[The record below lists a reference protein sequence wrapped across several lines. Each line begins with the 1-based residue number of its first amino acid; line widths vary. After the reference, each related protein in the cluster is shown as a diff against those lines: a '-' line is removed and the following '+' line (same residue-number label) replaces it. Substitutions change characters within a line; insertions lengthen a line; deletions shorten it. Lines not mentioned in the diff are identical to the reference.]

1 MARSCKPL
9 CHLAATAAAILLP
22 LAEAGFSSS
31 SRTNIAV
38 YWGQNSYGQ
47 ASSQQRLSYYC
58 SDADID
64 IIPLAFMDEIST
76 PVVNFANAGDN
87 CTVFTGTT
95 LLDCPQLEEDIEVC
109 QSTYGKTIMLS
120 IGGATYTEGGFSS
133 STAAVTAA
141 DNVWAM
147 FGPVQSG
154 STVNRPFGNAVVDG
168 FDFDFESSTQN
179 MEPFANELRSLMNQ
193 TMDAGGK
200 TYYLSAAPQCPYPD
214 VADNDMLDGAVYFD
228 WIQVQFYNNYCGV
241 NDFVVGDATQPSY
254 NFDTWDTW
262 ASTVSANRNVKVLV
276 GIPANSGAA
285 GSGYTTGSALEAVLE
300 YSETFSSFG
309 GVMMWDMSQLHENTG
324 FLDEVVEDLGSGGT
338 PSTATSTA
346 TTLTT
351 TTTTKPSTVTSTTTT
366 TASATG
372 TGTPVP
378 EWGQCGGTGYTGS
391 TQCASPYVCVYLSDW
406 WSQCE
411 AESAADLGSGSDVP
425 TTTTEGLTGQTIST
439 SASPINPGTPAQT
452 SISVAVPQWGQCG
465 GIGYTGSA
473 TCASSYSCACNSK
486 WWCQC
491 E

>member
-1 MARSCKPL
+1 MTRTSKPL
-9 CHLAATAAAILLP
+9 GHLAAAAALLP
-22 LAEAGFSSS
+22 LVRAGFNSS

-47 ASSQQRLSYYC
+47 ATSQQRLSYYC
-58 SDADID
+58 SNADID
-64 IIPLAFMDEIST
+64 IIPLAFLDEIST

-95 LLDCPQLEEDIEVC
+95 LLDCPQIEEDIELC

-154 STVNRPFGNAVVDG
+154 STVSRPFGDAVVDG

-179 MEPFANELRSLMNQ
+179 MAPFANELRSLMNQ
-193 TMDAGGK
+193 TTDAGGK
-200 TYYLSAAPQCPYPD
+200 AYYLSAAPQCPYPD
-214 VADNDMLDGAVYFD
+214 VADNDMLDGTVYFD
-228 WIQVQFYNNYCGV
+228 WIQIQFYNNYCGV
-241 NDFVVGDATQPSY
+241 NTFVAGDTTQPSY

-262 ASTVSANRNVKVLV
+262 ANTVSVNRDVKILV
-276 GIPANSGAA
+276 GIPANTGA
-285 GSGYTTGSALEAVLE
+285 GSGYTTGSTLEAAIE
-300 YSETFSSFG
+300 YSETFSSFA
-309 GVMMWDMSQLHENTG
+309 GVMMWDMSQLYENDG
-324 FLDEVVEDLGSGGT
+324 FLDEVVEDLGSGGD

-351 TTTTKPSTVTSTTTT
+351 ATTTKPSSTITSTTTT

-378 EWGQCGGTGYTGS
+378 EWGQCGGIGYTGS
-391 TQCASPYVCVYLSDW
+391 TQCASPYICVYLSDW

-411 AESAADLGSGSDVP
+411 ANTDTSITDDGDNHS
-425 TTTTEGLTGQTIST
+425 TTATTETDSTGAKVVNDHARRSDSGLG
-439 SASPINPGTPAQT
+439 
-452 SISVAVPQWGQCG
+452 
-465 GIGYTGSA
+465 
-473 TCASSYSCACNSK
+473 
-486 WWCQC
+486 
-491 E
+491 

>member
-1 MARSCKPL
+1 
-9 CHLAATAAAILLP
+9 
-22 LAEAGFSSS
+22 
-31 SRTNIAV
+31 
-38 YWGQNSYGQ
+38 
-47 ASSQQRLSYYC
+47 
-58 SDADID
+58 
-64 IIPLAFMDEIST
+64 
-76 PVVNFANAGDN
+76 
-87 CTVFTGTT
+87 
-95 LLDCPQLEEDIEVC
+95 
-109 QSTYGKTIMLS
+109 MLS

-179 MEPFANELRSLMNQ
+179 MASFANELRSLMNQ

-200 TYYLSAAPQCPYPD
+200 AYYLSAAPQCPYPD
-214 VADNDMLDGAVYFD
+214 VADNDMLDGTVYFD
-228 WIQVQFYNNYCGV
+228 WIQIQFYNNYCGV
-241 NDFVVGDATQPSY
+241 NTFVAGDTTQPSY
-254 NFDTWDTW
+254 NFDTWNTW
-262 ASTVSANRNVKVLV
+262 ANTVSANRDVKILV
-276 GIPANSGAA
+276 GIPANTGA
-285 GSGYTTGSALEAVLE
+285 GSGYTTGSTLEAAIE
-300 YSETFSSFG
+300 YSESFSSFG
-309 GVMMWDMSQLHENTG
+309 GVMMWDMSQLYENDG
-324 FLDEVVEDLGSGGT
+324 FLDEVVEDLGSGGD

-351 TTTTKPSTVTSTTTT
+351 ATTTKPSSTITSTTTT

-378 EWGQCGGTGYTGS
+378 EWGQCGGIGYTGS

-411 AESAADLGSGSDVP
+411 ANTDTSITDDGDNPS
-425 TTTTEGLTGQTIST
+425 TTATTETDSTG
-439 SASPINPGTPAQT
+439 A
-452 SISVAVPQWGQCG
+452 SVAQWGQCG
-465 GIGYTGSA
+465 GTGYTGST
-473 TCASSYSCACNSK
+473 TCSSPYSCACNSQ